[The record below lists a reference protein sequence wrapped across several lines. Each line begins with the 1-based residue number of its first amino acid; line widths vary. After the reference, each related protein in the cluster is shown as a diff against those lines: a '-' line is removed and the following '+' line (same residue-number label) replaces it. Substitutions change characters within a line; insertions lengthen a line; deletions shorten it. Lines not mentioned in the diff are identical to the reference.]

1 MSDRLLDGRKGWTIF
16 GTTVAIWLVHTVG
29 FLALLG
35 VFVAWGREPGSL
47 NASAASQDLLIV
59 LGLVAWYATG
69 VVVWAWLSRGTGQP
83 WTKGLAAALPFV
95 GLIWALMIIA
105 PIVRGA
111 APWQAVSGAWI
122 RGSILVV
129 IVTMSLTP
137 IAMTVATV
145 QQNQLEAA
153 QQLEQERLAA
163 PCDYERTPS
172 TGTSLVVV
180 GTHVL
185 GSDDLAQGVA
195 RERKRFTE
203 AALVNDPQIPRRVAN
218 DVLVDFLIQESD
230 FVPVS
235 NREVE
240 KSPGS
245 CMSLTREAFAASEG
259 VDGLLKVAQEVR
271 VVVDPSLGYWDKS
284 KASVVRVDPRILD
297 VDPDVSDPLQ
307 DKSANHE
314 KDNSPKPDGGDG
326 VPAADSEAD
335 DAGEDRVDVFY
346 ATRVD
351 YGPGSLPDGEFE
363 GLTWSADLCLT
374 SEALLQD
381 QYLNKVSLFFK
392 EDGKRTKVDN
402 AEATATKGGRCDEG
416 GVNLIVSAEEPT
428 PDDDLV
434 DKGWTPCRDY
444 VLRIPETPTFAAT
457 DVDMCVSVNAVTAGG
472 GD

>member
-1 MSDRLLDGRKGWTIF
+1 MSDRLFDGRKGWTIF

-35 VFVAWGREPGSL
+35 VFVAWGREPGNL
-47 NASAASQDLLIV
+47 NASAASPDLLIV
-59 LGLVAWYATG
+59 LGLVAWYLTG
-69 VVVWAWLSRGTGQP
+69 VVVWAWLCRSTSQP
-83 WTKGLAAALPFV
+83 WTKGLAASLPVV
-95 GLIWALMIIA
+95 GLIWALMIVA

-111 APWQAVSGAWI
+111 APWQAVSRAWI
-122 RGSILVV
+122 SGSVIVV
-129 IVTMSLTP
+129 IVSLSLTP

-145 QQNQLEAA
+145 QKNQLEAA

-163 PCDYERTPS
+163 PCDYESTPS
-172 TGTSLVVV
+172 TGAPLIVV

-185 GSDDLAQGVA
+185 GSDELAQGVA

-240 KSPGS
+240 KSPKS
-245 CMSLTREAFAASEG
+245 CVSLTREAFAASEG
-259 VDGLLKVAQEVR
+259 VDGLLTVAQEVR

-284 KASVVRVDPRILD
+284 KASVVRVDPRALS
-297 VDPDVSDPLQ
+297 VDPDTRDPLQ
-307 DKSANHE
+307 AESSNRE
-314 KDNSPKPDGGDG
+314 EESPRPDSEDD
-326 VPAADSEAD
+326 VPAVDGEAD
-335 DAGEDRVDVFY
+335 EGGEDRVDVFY

-351 YGPGSLPDGEFE
+351 YGPESLPDGEFE
-363 GLTWSADLCLT
+363 GLAWSADLCLT
-374 SEALLQD
+374 SEALLQE
-381 QYLNKVSLFFK
+381 QYLNKVSLFLK

-402 AEATATKGGRCDEG
+402 SEIAATKGGRCDDA
-416 GVNLIVSAEEPT
+416 GVNLIVSAEEPA
-428 PDDDLV
+428 PDNDLV

-457 DVDMCVSVNAVTAGG
+457 DVDICVSVNAVTAGG